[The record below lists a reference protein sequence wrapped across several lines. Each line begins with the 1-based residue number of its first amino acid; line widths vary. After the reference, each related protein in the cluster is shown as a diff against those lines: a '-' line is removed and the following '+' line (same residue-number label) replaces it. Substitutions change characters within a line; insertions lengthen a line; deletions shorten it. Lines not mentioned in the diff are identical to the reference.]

1 MHNLR
6 VPNKTSVIAGLLAL
20 TPFSLSVLAAQ
31 QSGPPAAVPAQQA
44 SCPVSADPEFGF
56 KTENAIRV
64 GGGAMY
70 VAARERAY
78 MDGLRGPD
86 GQAIQY
92 RRLGSGLRAPNGGG
106 PIDIYEVTYAGIEK
120 PFTLYIDAY
129 RYDTPRAPKGFTCVP
144 FRLSPPPVDQFMAAD
159 AQIRTAL
166 AQAAAG
172 DMPPI
177 SLDPDGSSVHG
188 VALDRFRIVA
198 AGARAE
204 TAAGAPL
211 TPDTVPQALKGST
224 VMLFAYP
231 ITCAGKPVPAASIDI
246 LTPQGAPIRRVGA
259 VVSGDDVAQL
269 VKGFRPAAGAI
280 ASSFGATTLPAGHT
294 VKISYT
300 ESTCDGKPTD
310 VSLPIRYEPA
320 KPIALPQPALPAG
333 ATEGGSIYLQVVI
346 DAAGQIREPEYIG
359 GPASLTQAALAAIK
373 DWKIQAAT
381 LNGTGVTF
389 DTLLLVQFREK

>member
-1 MHNLR
+1 M
-6 VPNKTSVIAGLLAL
+6 GLLVVA
-20 TPFSLSVLAAQ
+20 PFSLCVLAAQ
-31 QSGPPAAVPAQQA
+31 QSGPPPAAPAQQA
-44 SCPVSADPEFGF
+44 SCPISADADFGF

-70 VAARERAY
+70 VASRERAY

-86 GQAIQY
+86 GQTIQY
-92 RRLGSGLRAPNGGG
+92 RRLGSGLRPPNGGG
-106 PIDIYEVTYAGIEK
+106 PVDIYEVTYAGIEK
-120 PFTLYIDAY
+120 PVTLYIDAY
-129 RYDTPRAPKGFTCVP
+129 RYDSPRAPKGFTCVP
-144 FRLSPPPVDQFMAAD
+144 FKLSPPPVDQFMAAD

-166 AQAAAG
+166 AQAASG

-177 SLDPDGSSVHG
+177 SLDLDGSAIHG
-188 VALDRFRIVA
+188 VALDRFRIIA
-198 AGARAE
+198 AGARE
-204 TAAGAPL
+204 QAATGTPL

-231 ITCAGKPVPAASIDI
+231 IMCAGRSVPAASIDI
-246 LTPQGAPIRRVGA
+246 LTPPGAPIRRVGA
-259 VVSGDDVAQL
+259 VVSGGEVAQL
-269 VKGFRPAAGAI
+269 VKGFRPAPGAI

-294 VKISYT
+294 VRISYAQP
-300 ESTCDGKPTD
+300 TCDGKPTD

-320 KPIALPQPALPAG
+320 KPVALPQPPLPAG

-381 LNGTGVTF
+381 INGTGVTF